1 MEKQVLITGAS
12 QGIGR
17 ALVKAFITKSEYHI
31 WAVARNEEALQ
42 QLAAE
47 CLAVTGRTLHVLAC
61 DITQASSRQMIRD
74 RIGEKGTLD
83 ILVNN
88 AGILIN
94 KPFLE
99 TSSDE
104 IRQQM
109 LVNVEVPYL
118 LSAMLISLMPPRAH
132 IVNISSMGGFQGS
145 SKFPGLSAYSAS
157 KAALNVLTECMAVE
171 LAEKKI
177 AVNSLSL
184 GSVQT
189 DMLEQ
194 AFPGYKAPVD
204 SDEIAEWICDFCRYG
219 AKFFNGKILPV
230 STNTP

>member
-17 ALVKAFITKSEYHI
+17 SLVKAFISKSEYRI

-42 QLAAE
+42 RLAEE
-47 CLAVTGRTLHVLAC
+47 CASETGRTPGILAC
-61 DITQASSRQMIRD
+61 DITSESSRNMVCD
-74 RIGEKGTLD
+74 RIGEAGSLD

-88 AGILIN
+88 AGMLIN

-99 TSSDE
+99 TTSDE

-109 LVNVEVPYL
+109 LINVEVPYL
-118 LSAMLISLMPPRAH
+118 LSAGLVPFMSPRAH

-189 DMLEQ
+189 NMLEQ

-204 SDEIAEWICDFCRYG
+204 ADEMAEWMCWFCIYG
-219 AKFFNGKILPV
+219 RKFFNGKILPV